1 MSGLD
6 LGQMIAHGFTRR
18 NATETLTNKTLTAPI
33 INGARS
39 GSVWDIADRATIA
52 PTLDLDFASQR
63 YRVFDGAV
71 GLREIALSD
80 ILTYTGSGRTYTG
93 ARGTLIAQSANA
105 PRITFDPVTGAGLGL
120 SVWSARTNLF
130 LNSLVDGTSLATQ
143 SVTLTAVE
151 HRLSF
156 YGTGTVTL
164 SGSATGTVTGAGAYP
179 ARTGLTFTP
188 TAGSVTFTVT
198 GSVQFAM
205 LTTGSTD
212 SPFIPTAGAAVTAP
226 ADVPSITGSN
236 FSKWFNQS
244 EGTMVVIARNS
255 EVPPSNRFI
264 WALSDGTIANYL
276 SRRVV
281 SSGSIDY
288 LGVGPAL
295 NTVDDAPATGITTPS
310 AAAWSPSGFAHS
322 TNGAPVVSTAYTGLP
337 PVINQ
342 LQLGGLAGGSV
353 GATLISRVLYFPRAL
368 PSNLQAL
375 SA

>member
-6 LGQMIAHGFTRR
+6 LGQMIGHGFTRR

-39 GSVWDIADRATIA
+39 GTAWDIADRAPIA
-52 PTLDLDFASQR
+52 PTLDLDFANQR
-63 YRVFDGAV
+63 YRVLDGAV
-71 GLREIALSD
+71 GLREIALAD

-93 ARGTLIAQSANA
+93 ARGTLVAQASNA

-120 SVWSARTNLF
+120 SVWGARTNLLF
-130 LNSLVDGTSLATQ
+130 NSLIDGTPLSTQ
-143 SVTLTAVE
+143 SVTLSAGD

-164 SGSATGTVTGAGAYP
+164 SGAATGTLTGSGAYP
-179 ARTGLTFTP
+179 TRSGLTFTA
-188 TAGSVTFTVT
+188 TAGSVTFTVS
-198 GSVQFAM
+198 GSVQFAQ
-205 LTTGSTD
+205 LTTGTAD
-212 SPFIPTAGAAVTAP
+212 SPFIPTAGAAVTAT

-244 EGTMVVIARNS
+244 EGTMVVIASNL
-255 EVPPSNRFI
+255 EVPPNNRFI

-288 LGVGPAL
+288 LGAGSAL
-295 NTVDDAPATGITTPS
+295 NTVDDAPATGSTTSS
-310 AAAWSPSGFAHS
+310 AAAWNSGGFTHS
-322 TNGAPVVSTAYTGLP
+322 TNGAAVVSAAYAGLP
-337 PVINQ
+337 PGINQ

-353 GATLISRVLYFPRAL
+353 VAALIQRILYFPRAL
-368 PSNLQAL
+368 PANLQAL